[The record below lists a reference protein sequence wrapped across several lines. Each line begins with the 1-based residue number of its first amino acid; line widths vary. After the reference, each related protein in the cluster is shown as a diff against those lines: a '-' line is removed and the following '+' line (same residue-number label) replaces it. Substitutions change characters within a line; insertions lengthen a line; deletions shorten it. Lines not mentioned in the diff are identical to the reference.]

1 MKIHAALLIFPSLLI
16 CGIVGCATSRQA
28 GWERAAQ
35 TSAIDQPSDAAVLM
49 AQADQAWEGRDTRQG
64 LLQAID
70 AYERV
75 LVADAHHKGA
85 LTRLSRA
92 YYFLADGYTED
103 PEEKKRLWEK
113 GTTYGERA
121 LGTSPEFLARVKET
135 GNVGEAVQILGMD
148 YIAPIYW
155 TATNLGKWARLEG
168 FTTMLKYKKQIKG
181 MIERVTALDETFFY
195 GAPHRYWGAYYAV
208 APSFAGGDMRK
219 SEASFR
225 RALEIEPNYF
235 GTRVLFADYYAR
247 KAGDRALFEEM
258 LRYVLEGDPK
268 VLPDIVPEQ
277 KVEQEKA
284 RRLMARIDEFFE
296 PDEAGEGGDVSDE

>member
-1 MKIHAALLIFPSLLI
+1 MKVSTILSLLLALPAF
-16 CGIVGCATSRQA
+16 VGCAASRQA

-35 TSAIDQPSDAAVLM
+35 SASIDQPKDAALLM
-49 AQADQAWEGRDTRQG
+49 READERWKERSTREG
-64 LLQAID
+64 LLRAIE

-92 YYFLADGYTED
+92 YYFLADGYTDD
-103 PEEKKRLWEK
+103 PEEKKRLWEQ

-121 LGTSPEFLARVKET
+121 LATSPEFLARVEET
-135 GNVGEAVQILGMD
+135 GKVEEAVQLLGLD
-148 YIAPIYW
+148 YIDAIYW

-168 FTTMLKYKKQIKG
+168 FTTMLKHKSRIKG
-181 MIERVTALDETFFY
+181 MIERVTTLDETFFY

-225 RALEIEPNYF
+225 RALEIEPDYF
-235 GTRVLFADYYAR
+235 GTRVLFADYYAK
-247 KAGDRALFEEM
+247 KAGDRVLFEEM
-258 LRYVLEGDPK
+258 LEYVLQGDPTI
-268 VLPDIVPEQ
+268 LPDIVPEQ
-277 KVEQEKA
+277 RVEQRKA
-284 RRLMARIDEFFE
+284 EWLMRKIDEFFE
-296 PDEAGEGGDVSDE
+296 PQEEGEDEEEDDDA